1 REKRFM
7 DLYARMA
14 ADIIEN
20 AQLHTR
26 VQQGLDKTEKALI
39 RAELARSEAENANR
53 MKDEFLATVSH
64 ELRTPLNAI
73 IGWSHMLRHGNLDQ
87 RNNERAFETIE
98 RNAKAQA
105 QLVEDILDVSRIITG
120 QLKLKIEVVDIAAV
134 INAALDAVQ
143 LAADSKGI
151 KLEVIL
157 DRAARHVL
165 GDAGR
170 LQQVVWNLLSNA
182 IKFTPHHGRVTVRLE
197 RQDANVQIKVSDTG
211 KGIASEFLP
220 SVFDRFRQ
228 GDATSTRQHGGLG
241 LGLSIVRHFVELHGG
256 TVEAT
261 SHGENQGA
269 TFTITLP
276 ALADKAGKVVPALKP
291 TSFAESRGRFAVTP
305 MLTGKRV
312 LLVDDD
318 ADTLQVLEV

>member
-1 REKRFM
+1 
-7 DLYARMA
+7 
-14 ADIIEN
+14 
-20 AQLHTR
+20 
-26 VQQGLDKTEKALI
+26 
-39 RAELARSEAENANR
+39 
-53 MKDEFLATVSH
+53 
-64 ELRTPLNAI
+64 
-73 IGWSHMLRHGNLDQ
+73 
-87 RNNERAFETIE
+87 
-98 RNAKAQA
+98 
-105 QLVEDILDVSRIITG
+105 
-120 QLKLKIEVVDIAAV
+120 
-134 INAALDAVQ
+134 
-143 LAADSKGI
+143 AADSKGI

-318 ADTLQVLEV
+318 ADTLQVLEVMLGQHEADVQLAASAAEAVEALQWYQPDVMVFDLEMPGEDGYSLIHRIRAH